1 MNTFEVLQLPLYEKI
16 GIMEAIRKNLRERAD
31 TLGIS
36 QEQKDLLDQRRARV
50 ASGAAQMLGWDGVK
64 HSIGQA

>member
-1 MNTFEVLQLPLYEKI
+1 MNTFEVLQLPLYEKL

-36 QEQKDLLDQRRARV
+36 QEQKDLLDHRRARV
-50 ASGAAQMLGWDGVK
+50 SSGAAQMLGWDGVK